1 MSELLELA
9 NNAVKER
16 NTKLKSIYPGFKSI
30 ADKLDSV
37 TISSDFWVKEREN
50 ILKAI
55 ADGRKQKESMK
66 MSPEKFRQ
74 EFTI

>member
-9 NNAVKER
+9 NNAANER
-16 NTKLKSIYPGFKSI
+16 NTKLKSIYPNFKS
-30 ADKLDSV
+30 
-37 TISSDFWVKEREN
+37 
-50 ILKAI
+50 I

>member
-1 MSELLELA
+1 MTE
-9 NNAVKER
+9 ER
-16 NTKLKSIYPGFKSI
+16 NSRLKSVFPNFKSI
-30 ADKLDSV
+30 
-37 TISSDFWVKEREN
+37 SDTLKDTKVSPEFWNKEREN